1 MLKFKENTLEHS
13 VTSTTKIICEK
24 SHGIKLLINVFDF
37 QIEVVRS
44 FSSDPNLIALA
55 ELFDDKNL
63 TNDKVYN

>member
-1 MLKFKENTLEHS
+1 MLKFKEKTLEHF

-24 SHGIKLLINVFDF
+24 SHGIKLFTIVFDF